1 MLNNALL
8 SVMIWLPMLGAIL
21 CLIVSSDKNPN
32 RARFIAVLTSLLGLA
47 LCIPLV
53 SGFSTLGYSMQ
64 FIEYYDWIPAYGIH
78 YALGV
83 DGLSVPL
90 IVLTCLTT
98 LVVVLAACTSIHKKV
113 GQYMA
118 TFLIMQGLVVGVF
131 AATDAILFYVFW
143 EAMLIPMYL
152 SIGIWGSANRSYA
165 SIKFFLYTFFGS
177 ALMLAVI
184 LYLRLQAHSFAISD
198 FYALKIPMTVQIWV
212 FIGFLLSFM
221 VKVPMWPTHTWL
233 PDAHTEA
240 PAGGSVVLAALMLK
254 LGTYGFLRFSMP
266 IVPDA
271 SNALAMF
278 MVVLS
283 LISIVYISYVALV
296 QKDMKRLIA
305 YSSIGHMGFVTLG
318 CFMVYIIMRNVN
330 SYPDAFMAYEGAMVQ
345 MIAHAFGAGA
355 MFIGVGI
362 VYDQIHTRRIEDFGG
377 IAQKMPLFAALY
389 MLFCLSNAGLPGTS
403 GFVGEFMII
412 LAMFKASFWITAIS
426 ATAVIL
432 TAAYTLWMY
441 KRVYFGPITNP
452 QVATLKD
459 IGPLET
465 VNLLILA
472 AALLF
477 LGLYPQAELAIFQA
491 TADHLLHLSLMSKV

>member
-1 MLNNALL
+1 MLQHALL
-8 SVMIWLPMLGAIL
+8 SSLIWLPMLGAVV
-21 CLIVSSDKNPN
+21 CLMVSSDTSPN
-32 RARFIAVLTSLLGLA
+32 RARIIAVIIALMSLA
-47 LCIPLV
+47 LCVPLV
-53 SGFSTLGYSMQ
+53 SHFNTVGYQMQ
-64 FIEYYDWIPAYGIH
+64 YTENHAWIPAYGIH
-78 YALGV
+78 YALGL
-83 DGLSVPL
+83 DGLSLPL
-90 IVLTCLTT
+90 VIITCFTT
-98 LVVVLAACTSIHKKV
+98 LVVVLAACTSVKRKV

-131 AATDAILFYVFW
+131 VATDAILFYVFW

-184 LYLRLQAHSFAISD
+184 LYLRLKSGSFAIAD
-198 FYALKIPMTVQIWV
+198 FYALKMSMDVQIWV

-254 LGTYGFLRFSMP
+254 LGAYGFLRFSLP

-271 SNALAMF
+271 CDKLALF

-283 LISIVYISYVALV
+283 LISIIYISFVTLV
-296 QKDMKRLIA
+296 QQDMKRLIA

-318 CFMVYIIMRNVN
+318 CFMIYIIMHNTQ
-330 SYPDAFMAYEGAMVQ
+330 SYQNAYLAIEGAMVQ
-345 MIAHAFGAGA
+345 IIAHSFGAGA
-355 MFIGVGI
+355 MFVGI
-362 VYDQIHTRRIEDFGG
+362 GILYDQMHTRLMKDFSG
-377 IAQKMPLFAALY
+377 IAKTMPLFAALY
-389 MLFCLSNAGLPGTS
+389 LLFCLSNLGLPGTA

-412 LAMFKASFWITAIS
+412 LAMFHSSFWITALAS
-426 ATAVIL
+426 TAVIL

-441 KRVYFGPITNP
+441 KRVFFGPITNP
-452 QVATLKD
+452 EVANLKE
-459 IGPLET
+459 IGPIET
-465 VNLLILA
+465 INLLLLA
-472 AALLF
+472 GALLF
-477 LGLYPQAELAIFQA
+477 LGLFPQAELQFLTA
-491 TADHLLHLSLMSKV
+491 TADHLLHLSLLSKL

>member
-1 MLNNALL
+1 MLNDALL
-8 SVMIWLPMLGAIL
+8 SVMIWLPIAGAVA
-21 CLIVSSDKNPN
+21 CLTVSSDKFPN
-32 RARFIAVLTSLLGLA
+32 RARAIAVLTALLGLG

-53 SGFSTLGYSMQ
+53 AHFNCVGYQMQ
-64 FIEYYDWIPAYGIH
+64 FVEYHDWIPAYGIH

-184 LYLRLQAHSFAISD
+184 LYLRLHAGSFAISD
-198 FYALKIPMTVQIWV
+198 FYALKIPMDVQLWLFV
-212 FIGFLLSFM
+212 GFLLSFM

-266 IVPDA
+266 ITPDA
-271 SNALAMF
+271 SHSLAML

-296 QKDMKRLIA
+296 QQDMKRLIA

-318 CFMVYIIMRNVN
+318 CFMVYLIMDNAH
-330 SYPDAFMAYEGAMVQ
+330 SYPDAFMAYEGSMVQ

-362 VYDQIHTRRIEDFGG
+362 LYDQLHTRKIKDLGG

-389 MLFCLSNAGLPGTS
+389 MLFCLSNLGLPGTS

-412 LAMFKASFWITAIS
+412 LAMFHTSFWITLIAS
-426 ATAVIL
+426 TAVIL

-452 QVATLKD
+452 QVALLKD

-465 VNLLILA
+465 LNLVILA

-477 LGLYPQAELAIFQA
+477 LGLCPQAELALFQA
-491 TADHLLHLSLMSKV
+491 TADHLLQLSLSSKL